1 MPKKKEEI
9 GEVDVVRVPV
19 VLSVAVFTKLLMAA
33 IKNGMKPVPKS
44 VGAILAAQAER
55 VVGGG
60 GAVKAQT
67 EEEEYEEEGQEEEE
81 EQEEEV
87 EEEEE
92 EEEEEKPKP
101 RGRAGNAK
109 KPAGRRR

>member
-1 MPKKKEEI
+1 MPKKKEEV
-9 GEVDVVRVPV
+9 GEVEVVRVPV

-55 VVGGG
+55 VTGGG
-60 GAVKAQT
+60 GAVKEKP
-67 EEEEYEEEGQEEEE
+67 EEEEFEEQEEEVEEEE
-81 EQEEEV
+81 EQE

-101 RGRAGNAK
+101 RGRAGSAK
-109 KPAGRRR
+109 KPQGRRR